1 MNPLRH
7 DFIQSCLSSS
17 TTDYSHPER
26 SGRLSYL
33 DIGCGGGIFAS
44 SAARLPSTQSVTAI
58 DPTPLVIEVA
68 KSHQRSD
75 PALSPPKLQYL
86 NCAIEDL
93 PRYTS
98 HTSDTSPDSG
108 TGSSSEHKKREKKY
122 DIITVF
128 EVLEHID
135 SPSNF
140 LDSALTHL
148 KPGGWLVGSTI
159 SRSPTAWFT
168 TKLIAEAPVIGVV
181 PAGTHDWNKYIN
193 PSELQ
198 TYFET
203 RAASGRWADFRT
215 QGVIYVPML
224 GWRNPVQPVQPK
236 APLFPSKKR
245 NVHNNHVVVAFK
257 LSQALLRVQAILF
270 HFFAFFFPFR
280 FLLAPL
286 VPFDFPCPLISCS
299 PSTSASV
306 LSASAAAGGTISPSP
321 SNFALHSSR
330 IFLALSSSQSL
341 LRKPSPKISPYKAFI
356 SFDPPVERDASP
368 SPPACGV

>member
-1 MNPLRH
+1 MGHKPVQTLPPEAARNMTRSQWMIASRAVRQRRARVCWTYQRPTPFARAGKPISTRPHSTASSPPISSSSSSVSPSEVSHFSRLASTWWDPHGPSRLLHLMNPLRH
-7 DFIQSCLSSS
+7 DFIQSCLLVSPSSSMSTSTS
-17 TTDYSHPER
+17 TTDHPPPEQ
-26 SGRLSYL
+26 SGLSYL

-44 SAARLPSTQSVTAI
+44 SAARPPSTKSVTAI

-93 PRYTS
+93 PLYTG
-98 HTSDTSPDSG
+98 HTDAHTATDA
-108 TGSSSEHKKREKKY
+108 GSSGSLGSSEQEKEKQY

-135 SPSNF
+135 SPSSF

-148 KPGGWLVGSTI
+148 KPGGWLVGSAI

-203 RAASGRWADFRT
+203 RASGRWADFRT

-224 GWRNPVQPVQPK
+224 GWRYVSGSEELGNYFFGVRK
-236 APLFPSKKR
+236 
-245 NVHNNHVVVAFK
+245 VA
-257 LSQALLRVQAILF
+257 
-270 HFFAFFFPFR
+270 
-280 FLLAPL
+280 
-286 VPFDFPCPLISCS
+286 
-299 PSTSASV
+299 
-306 LSASAAAGGTISPSP
+306 
-321 SNFALHSSR
+321 
-330 IFLALSSSQSL
+330 
-341 LRKPSPKISPYKAFI
+341 
-356 SFDPPVERDASP
+356 
-368 SPPACGV
+368 

>member
-17 TTDYSHPER
+17 TTYYPPPEQ

-93 PRYTS
+93 PCYTS
-98 HTSDTSPDSG
+98 HTDTSPDSG
-108 TGSSSEHKKREKKY
+108 TGSSSGSSEQKDVEKKY

-135 SPSNF
+135 SPSDF

-203 RAASGRWADFRT
+203 RAASGRWAEFRT

-224 GWRNPVQPVQPK
+224 GWRNVNGSEQLGNYFFGVRK
-236 APLFPSKKR
+236 
-245 NVHNNHVVVAFK
+245 VA
-257 LSQALLRVQAILF
+257 
-270 HFFAFFFPFR
+270 
-280 FLLAPL
+280 
-286 VPFDFPCPLISCS
+286 
-299 PSTSASV
+299 
-306 LSASAAAGGTISPSP
+306 
-321 SNFALHSSR
+321 
-330 IFLALSSSQSL
+330 
-341 LRKPSPKISPYKAFI
+341 
-356 SFDPPVERDASP
+356 
-368 SPPACGV
+368 